1 MLNKW
6 TLISDTHKAIFET
19 TTIWSTIV
27 SMITTMEV
35 MYCQWLR
42 SCALCSVQD
51 CPFPT
56 HCLFIYL
63 FFNLSKLVQEIST
76 GTTRKLRFF
85 WVSYFNNGLPSSLQ
99 WKYFTA
105 ITFCTYLRRVV
116 YNIYSDLVIIIKR
129 MLIIMFR
136 WVLLLVLISI

>member
-1 MLNKW
+1 MNAYKRHTQSYFWDNNNLKHHSKYDNYNGSDVLSVVAFMRIMLSSR
-6 TLISDTHKAIFET
+6 LS
-19 TTIWSTIV
+19 
-27 SMITTMEV
+27 
-35 MYCQWLR
+35 
-42 SCALCSVQD
+42 
-51 CPFPT
+51 FPT
-56 HCLFIYL
+56 HCLLIYL
-63 FFNLSKLVQEIST
+63 FFNLSKLVQVNST

-136 WVLLLVLISI
+136 WVLVLVLISI